1 MKVENVL
8 QTIGHTPHLR
18 LKKLFPHHEV
28 WIKLEKDNP
37 GGSIKDRI
45 ALAMVEN
52 AEQMGTLKE
61 GSTIIEPTSGNTGIG
76 LAVVA
81 AVKGYRLI
89 LVMPESMSKERAQI
103 MSAYGAEIVLTPKEE
118 GMKGSIQKAAKLS
131 HEITNA
137 WIPMQFENHSNP
149 EIHRKTTALEIF
161 YDFPEG
167 FDYFITGVGSG
178 GHITG
183 IGEVLKTKYKDLK
196 VYAVEPKN
204 SPVISGGEPGAHKIQ
219 GIGAGFIPKNLNTD
233 ILDGTIHVMHDDAF
247 LFAQNAARM
256 EGLFVGIST
265 GASLTAINQQ
275 LKNIPKG
282 AKILTIAYD
291 TGERYLSVN
300 GLFDF

>member
-265 GASLTAINQQ
+265 GASLAAINQQ